1 MSKKTDKLSD
11 FESAFGAELKKLPLP
26 VVKFSDEFQEVYGRQ
41 VITFAEVVHEMA
53 RSGDSTAIAEAIKAV
68 VWIFAGAGEIVRT
81 QRKARLN

>member
-41 VITFAEVVHEMA
+41 VMAFAEVVHEMA
-53 RSGDSTAIAEAIKAV
+53 KNGDSAAVQETITALCWV
-68 VWIFAGAGEIVRT
+68 FSGAREIVR
-81 QRKARLN
+81 QKKKARLN